1 MKTTLITLFL
11 LASISS
17 VKETKT
23 DQQSIDQ
30 VIEDSLQLDNT
41 APSSKTI
48 MENDVTSRSL
58 SNELSEAFSKIIA
71 STPIK
76 SENLPPNEGELD
88 NLKHEGSEVQN
99 STEKSHLSNDEEH
112 TSSDVEEHSQTS
124 HSDVEE
130 HSQTSH
136 PDTEVSNVTDTEV
149 PDDNS
154 IKPESSHVTDNEGP
168 EDKSNVSEASNVSGK
183 SHTQVEEASVE
194 TKKSQ
199 LSSLEDQNEQIDNL
213 ETLPVDKDE
222 EETSQ
227 KENELNGKKLFFYEI
242 LFFF

>member
-41 APSSKTI
+41 VPSNKTI

-76 SENLPPNEGELD
+76 SENLPPNEEELD

-99 STEKSHLSNDEEH
+99 ASEKSHSSNEDEH

-124 HSDVEE
+124 HSD
-130 HSQTSH
+130 
-136 PDTEVSNVTDTEV
+136 TEVSNVTDTEV
-149 PDDNS
+149 QDDNS
-154 IKPESSHVTDNEGP
+154 VKPESSNVTENEGP
-168 EDKSNVSEASNVSGK
+168 EDKSHVSEASNVSGH
-183 SHTQVEEASVE
+183 SNNQVEEASVE

-227 KENELNGKKLFFYEI
+227 KEQELNGTKLFFIKFY
-242 LFFF
+242 LFFGDFGLQIFCR